1 MDNNNFIV
9 AVVLSIGILVGF
21 HYLYEVPQVEQA
33 QFQERMDQEAKEA
46 AVKAPVVI
54 EAPLQSREEILADTP
69 RVQIET
75 EELRGSIQ
83 LKGARLNDLELVQYH
98 ETTDPASPEIIILS
112 PASSAPPHKGYFVS
126 FGWLAKA
133 GVKVPTEETLW
144 KADRKTLTTSDP
156 VLLSWRNGQGLL
168 FERFIELD
176 ENFMF
181 TVTDRVRNKS
191 GKDVQLYPFG
201 SITRYGLPT
210 VQSTYVLHE
219 GLIGV
224 LEGTLKEIDYE
235 DLMEGPKE
243 VFESDGGWL
252 GFTDKYWLVSL
263 IPEQNEKITASF
275 SYEIGQDREH
285 PENGVFQTDFRAA
298 PISVAAGTTSE
309 RTTHL
314 FAGAKRVSLL
324 DGYSETLGVPLF
336 DRAIDFGWYYYLTKP
351 FLYLLHE
358 LSLIFGNMALAIVVL
373 TVMLKVLMLPLSLKS
388 SRSMA
393 RLKELQPDIKELQER
408 YKDDK
413 QQANIQMMELYKRE
427 KVSPV
432 SGCVPMLIQIPIFF
446 ALYKVLLV
454 GLEMRH
460 APLFGWVH
468 DMSAP
473 DPTSVLTLF
482 GAIDL
487 PFIPHIGVWPILMG
501 ISMFAQQ
508 KLSPQPMDK
517 SQARIFLFLPIMFT
531 FMMAQIAVGLI
542 FYWTVSN
549 ILGIGQQWYVMYQT
563 KMKHPKK

>member
-1 MDNNNFIV
+1 MDNNNFLV
-9 AVVLSIGILVGF
+9 AVVLSVAILVGF
-21 HYLYEVPQVEQA
+21 HYLYEEPQIEKARIELRLSQ
-33 QFQERMDQEAKEA
+33 QEKEA

-54 EAPLQSREEILADTP
+54 DAPLQSRDEILDDTP
-69 RVQIET
+69 RIKIET
-75 EELRGSIQ
+75 SEVRGSIQ
-83 LKGARLNDLELVQYH
+83 LKGARLNDLELLKYR
-98 ETTDPASPEIIILS
+98 ETTDPSSPEIVLLS
-112 PASSAPPHKGYFVS
+112 PASSAPPHKGYVVS

-133 GVKVPTEETLW
+133 GASVPTEDTIW
-144 KADRKTLTTSDP
+144 KADRKTLTTENP
-156 VLLSWRNGQGLL
+156 VLLSWNNGQGLL
-168 FERFIELD
+168 FERFIEID

-191 GKDVQLYPFG
+191 GKEVQLYPFG
-201 SITRYGLPT
+201 SITRYGLPS

-243 VFESDGGWL
+243 SFESEGGWL

-275 SYEIGQDREH
+275 SYEIGQDRQH

-298 PISVAAGTTSE
+298 PLSIASGTMGE

-314 FAGAKRVSLL
+314 FAGAKSVSLL
-324 DGYSETLGVPLF
+324 DGYSETLEIPLF

-358 LSLIFGNMALAIVVL
+358 FSLVLGSMALAIVLFTVL
-373 TVMLKVLMLPLSLKS
+373 LKVLTLPLSLKS

-393 RLKELQPDIKELQER
+393 RLKELQPEIKELQER

-413 QQANIQMMELYKRE
+413 QQANIQLMEFYKRE

-446 ALYKVLLV
+446 ALYKVLYV
-454 GLEMRH
+454 GIEMRH
-460 APLFGWVH
+460 APLFGWVK

-473 DPTSVLTLF
+473 DPSSVLTLF
-482 GAIDL
+482 GALDVSFL
-487 PFIPHIGVWPILMG
+487 PHVGVWPILMG

-508 KLSPQPMDK
+508 KLSPQPTDK
-517 SQARIFLFLPIMFT
+517 SQARIFLFMPIMFT